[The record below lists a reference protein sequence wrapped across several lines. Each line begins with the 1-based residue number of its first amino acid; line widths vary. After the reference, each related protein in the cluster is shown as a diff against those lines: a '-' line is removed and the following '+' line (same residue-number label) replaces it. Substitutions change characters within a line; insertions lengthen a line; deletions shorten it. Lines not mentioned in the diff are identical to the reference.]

1 MKPLFQT
8 KDDSPLH
15 SIKWLRVILDE
26 GHAIRNPNAQQ
37 TKAVLDLEAERR
49 WVLTGNYSIPFFLL
63 YKFYVSVYSYV
74 CGHIYIYASAHP
86 TVCAFLWKLDGC
98 IRYLLDHSLPVH

>member
-1 MKPLFQT
+1 MKPQFQT

-63 YKFYVSVYSYV
+63 YKFYVSIYSYV
-74 CGHIYIYASAHP
+74 CGHIYVCKCTSNW
-86 TVCAFLWKLDGC
+86 CAFLWKLDGC
-98 IRYLLDHSLPVH
+98 IRYLLDHSLPTH